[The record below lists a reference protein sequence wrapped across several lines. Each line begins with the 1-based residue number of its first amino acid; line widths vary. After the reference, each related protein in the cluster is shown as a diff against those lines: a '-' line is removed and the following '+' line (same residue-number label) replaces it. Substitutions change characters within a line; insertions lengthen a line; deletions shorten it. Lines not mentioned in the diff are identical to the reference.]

1 MFLKEDIKLSNSK
14 DSAGIGVVS
23 VKFIFR
29 ALRFRNYRLFFI
41 GQSLSLIGTWMQ
53 LIALS
58 WLVYRLT
65 HSPFLLGVTAFA
77 SSIPTFLFS
86 LFTGALTDRW
96 NRYYLL
102 ILAQT
107 LAMAQAALLTFM
119 YYSGSVKVSYIILLS
134 LFSGVV
140 NSIDVPAR
148 QSFMIDI
155 VEDKKD
161 LGNALALN
169 SLMFNSARLI
179 GPSVAGVLVSI
190 KGEGLCFLINTVSY
204 LAVIISL
211 LIMKIKPLKMEK
223 KPTRILDDIKEGFS
237 YAFGNPLIK
246 FTISLVA
253 VLSLIGLP
261 YAVLMP
267 VFAKEVLK
275 GDAHTLGFLMASI
288 GIGAIAGALFLA
300 GRKSSAGLG
309 GIIPFATLM
318 FGSGLFIFGL
328 SRVFLLSLLLMP
340 FVGFGMM
347 VQMVASNTLIQSNVA
362 DDKRGRVMSFYSMAF
377 MGMAPFGNLLAG
389 AVADRIGAPLTM
401 MINGAVCAIGA
412 IFFITKMNLF
422 QDTSGESAETDYEI
436 TPEA

>member
-1 MFLKEDIKLSNSK
+1 MSNNR
-14 DSAGIGVVS
+14 DAIGTGVSAVR
-23 VKFIFR
+23 FIFR

-41 GQSLSLIGTWMQ
+41 GQSVSLIGTWMQ
-53 LIALS
+53 IIALS

-65 HSPFLLGVTAFA
+65 HSPFLLGLTAFA

-102 ILAQT
+102 ILSQS
-107 LAMAQAALLTFM
+107 LAMAQAVLLTVM
-119 YYSGSVKVSYIILLS
+119 YYSGSTKVSYIILLS

-169 SLMFNSARLI
+169 SLMFNTARLI
-179 GPSVAGVLVSI
+179 GPSVAGILVSI
-190 KGEGLCFLINTVSY
+190 KGEGLCFLINALSY
-204 LAVIISL
+204 TAVIISL
-211 LIMKIKPLKMEK
+211 LFMKIKPVIAEK
-223 KPTRILDDIKEGFS
+223 KTSRILDDIREGFS
-237 YAFGNPLIK
+237 YAYGIPLIR
-246 FTISLVA
+246 FTIALVA
-253 VLSLIGLP
+253 VISMIGLP

-275 GDAHTLGFLMASI
+275 GDAHTLGFLMAFI
-288 GIGAIAGALFLA
+288 GIGAIAGAFFLA

-328 SRVFLLSLLLMP
+328 SKVFFLSLMLMP

-377 MGMAPFGNLLAG
+377 LGVAPFGNLLAG
-389 AVADRIGAPLTM
+389 AVADKIGAPLTM
-401 MINGAVCAIGA
+401 MINGAVCALGA

-422 QDTSGESAETDYEI
+422 QDASGESADADYEI